1 MKLVKSLVLGSAA
14 AFVGVTGASAADLP
28 LAEPVEYVKVCDAY
42 GAGFFYI
49 PGTETCLLI
58 GGYVRAEY
66 SVGEVSKQTG
76 LNRRDP
82 ANDSGFRARARF
94 WFDARTETEY
104 GTVRTY
110 IRAQFQRDS
119 GGVGGTAA
127 TATGSDDS
135 IFDKAFVQFAGFTA
149 GLTDSFWDFK
159 PYPTFTNPFVSDR
172 TLALIG
178 YTFDFGGGF
187 SASAAIEDGTARRA
201 SANAVTTAGTRQVV
215 VGIDAAGA
223 PIFAT
228 IPDGTTITTLAG
240 SQYQQQTYPDF
251 VGNIRLQQ
259 GWGEAQ
265 LSGFAHEV
273 TSSSVGGSEWGYGAQ
288 LGAKINLPFLAKGDY
303 LWGTAAYAKGALSY
317 IGLGASGDA
326 GFSSGGTQNIVN
338 ANRLTDFEVIDGDIK
353 LTEAYAFN
361 LGVLHYWSPKWRS
374 ALQGTYADVNNK
386 RSGQDVTAYAVTG
399 NLIWTPVK
407 KLDVGAELNYVKVKD
422 KSAAYNLR
430 DDDAFIG
437 RLRIQRDF

>member
-49 PGTETCLLI
+49 PGTETCLNI

-66 SVGEVSKQTG
+66 SVGEVSKTLG
-76 LNRRDP
+76 GVRPNN
-82 ANDSGFRARARF
+82 ASGFRARARF

-119 GGVGGTAA
+119 GSVNNVAT

-187 SASAAIEDGTARRA
+187 SASAAIEDGTARR
-201 SANAVTTAGTRQVV
+201 SNGGAV
-215 VGIDAAGA
+215 
-223 PIFAT
+223 
-228 IPDGTTITTLAG
+228 
-240 SQYQQQTYPDF
+240 YQEQTYPDF

-265 LSGFAHEV
+265 LSGFAHQIN
-273 TSSSVGGSEWGYGAQ
+273 SSAVNDSEWGYGAQ
-288 LGAKINLPFLAKGDY
+288 IGAKINLPFLAKGDY
-303 LWGTAAYAKGALSY
+303 LWGTAAYTEGALSY
-317 IGLGASGDA
+317 IGLGSSGDA
-326 GFSSGGTQNIVN
+326 GFASGNTQNIVGGN
-338 ANRLTDFEVIDGDIK
+338 SAPDFVINGGDIDK
-353 LTEAYAFN
+353 TKAYAFN

-374 ALQGTYADVNNK
+374 ALQGTYADVNVK
-386 RSGQDVTAYAVTG
+386 AAGADFTAYAVTG

-407 KLDVGAELNYVKVKD
+407 KLDIGAELNYIKVKD
-422 KSAAYNLR
+422 KASNYTLR

>member
-49 PGTETCLLI
+49 PGTETCLNI

-66 SVGEVSKQTG
+66 SVGEVAKTRAG
-76 LNRRDP
+76 VRPNN
-82 ANDSGFRARARF
+82 ASGFRARARF
-94 WFDARTETEY
+94 WFDARTETEM

-119 GGVGGTAA
+119 GGTGSSAT

-135 IFDKAFVQFAGFTA
+135 IFDKAFVQFAGVTA

-159 PYPTFTNPFVSDR
+159 PYPTFTNPFISDR

-201 SANAVTTAGTRQVV
+201 
-215 VGIDAAGA
+215 
-223 PIFAT
+223 
-228 IPDGTTITTLAG
+228 TTLSSNGFGG
-240 SQYQQQTYPDF
+240 SFGYQEQTYPDF
-251 VGNIRLQQ
+251 VGNVRVQQ

-265 LSGFAHEV
+265 LSGFAHQINASA
-273 TSSSVGGSEWGYGAQ
+273 TNDSEWGYGAQ
-288 LGAKINLPFLAKGDY
+288 LGAKVNLPFLAKGDY
-303 LWGTAAYAKGALSY
+303 LWGSAAYSEGSLSY
-317 IGLGASGDA
+317 LGLGSSGDF
-326 GFSSGGTQNIVN
+326 GFSSGGTQNITGSN
-338 ANRLTDFEVIDGDIK
+338 TLTDFVVGADGDIK
-353 LTEAYAFN
+353 KTKGYAFN
-361 LGVLHYWSPKWRS
+361 LGLLHYWSPKWRS
-374 ALQGTYADVNNK
+374 ALQGTYADVNVAAAGEDS
-386 RSGQDVTAYAVTG
+386 RFYAVTG
-399 NLIWTPVK
+399 NLIWTPVR
-407 KLDVGAELNYVKVKD
+407 KLDIGAELNYVKVD
-422 KSAAYNLR
+422 KKSESSNLR
-430 DDDAFIG
+430 GDDAFIG

>member
-66 SVGEVSKQTG
+66 SVGEVSKTLG
-76 LNRRDP
+76 GVRPNN
-82 ANDSGFRARARF
+82 ASGFRARARF

-119 GGVGGTAA
+119 GGVNNVST

-187 SASAAIEDGTARRA
+187 SASAAIEDGTARR
-201 SANAVTTAGTRQVV
+201 SNT
-215 VGIDAAGA
+215 
-223 PIFAT
+223 
-228 IPDGTTITTLAG
+228 G
-240 SQYQQQTYPDF
+240 SIYQEQNYPDF
-251 VGNIRLQQ
+251 VGNVRLQQ

-265 LSGFAHEV
+265 LSGFAHQMTTNNAV
-273 TSSSVGGSEWGYGAQ
+273 ARDSEWGYGAQ
-288 LGAKINLPFLAKGDY
+288 IGAKINLPFLAKGDY
-303 LWGTAAYAKGALSY
+303 LWGTAAYAEGALSY
-317 IGLGASGDA
+317 IGLGSSGDA
-326 GFSSGGTQNIVN
+326 GFASGATQNIVG
-338 ANRLTDFEVIDGDIK
+338 ANSAPDFVVNGGDIDK
-353 LTEAYAFN
+353 TKAYAFN

-374 ALQGTYADVNNK
+374 ALQGTYADVNVK
-386 RSGQDVTAYAVTG
+386 ASGGDFTAYAVTG

-407 KLDVGAELNYVKVKD
+407 KLDIGAELNYVKVKD
-422 KSAAYNLR
+422 KASNYSLR

-437 RLRIQRDF
+437 RLRVQRDF

>member
-66 SVGEVSKQTG
+66 SVGEVSKTLAG
-76 LNRRDP
+76 VRNN
-82 ANDSGFRARARF
+82 NDSGFRARARF
-94 WFDARTETEY
+94 WFDARTETEM

-119 GGVGGTAA
+119 GGVGATAT

-135 IFDKAFVQFAGFTA
+135 IFDKAFVQFAGVTA

-178 YTFDFGGGF
+178 YTFDFGGGI
-187 SASAAIEDGTARRA
+187 SASAAIEDGTARR
-201 SANAVTTAGTRQVV
+201 SSISSTSGTSGNFTR
-215 VGIDAAGA
+215 GI
-223 PIFAT
+223 
-228 IPDGTTITTLAG
+228 
-240 SQYQQQTYPDF
+240 YQEQTYPDF
-251 VGNIRLQQ
+251 VGNVRIQQ

-265 LSGFAHEV
+265 ISGFAHEINSAV
-273 TSSSVGGSEWGYGAQ
+273 VNDSEWGYGAQ
-288 LGAKINLPFLAKGDY
+288 IGAKINLPFLAKGDY
-303 LWGTAAYAKGALSY
+303 LWGSAAYSEGSLSY

-326 GFSSGGTQNIVN
+326 GFSSGGTQNITG
-338 ANRLTDFEVIDGDIK
+338 ANNLNDFVIGADGDIK
-353 LTEAYAFN
+353 KTQAYAFN
-361 LGVLHYWSPKWRS
+361 LGMLHYWSPKWRS
-374 ALQGTYADVNNK
+374 ALQGTYADI
-386 RSGQDVTAYAVTG
+386 DVATRGEDSRFYAVTG
-399 NLIWTPVK
+399 NIIWTPVK
-407 KLDVGAELNYVKVKD
+407 KLDIGAELNYVKVD
-422 KSAAYNLR
+422 RKSDSYNLR

>member
-58 GGYVRAEY
+58 GGYARAEY
-66 SVGEVSKQTG
+66 SVGEVTKTLG
-76 LNRRDP
+76 GVRG
-82 ANDSGFRARARF
+82 ANASGFRARARL

-119 GGVGGTAA
+119 GGVSGGVGAVSSTS
-127 TATGSDDS
+127 TTSDDS
-135 IFDKAFVQFAGFTA
+135 IFDKAFVQFAGLTA

-178 YTFDFGGGF
+178 YTYDFGGGF
-187 SASAAIEDGTARRA
+187 SASAAIEDGTGRRA
-201 SANAVTTAGTRQVV
+201 TSISNGF
-215 VGIDAAGA
+215 AARD
-223 PIFAT
+223 F
-228 IPDGTTITTLAG
+228 D
-240 SQYQQQTYPDF
+240 YQEQTYPDF
-251 VGNIRLQQ
+251 VGNIRVQQ

-265 LSGFAHEV
+265 LSGFAHQINAQAV
-273 TSSSVGGSEWGYGAQ
+273 NDSEWGYGAQ
-288 LGAKINLPFLAKGDY
+288 IGAKVNLPFLAKGDY
-303 LWGTAAYAKGALSY
+303 LWGSAAYAEGALSY
-317 IGLGASGDA
+317 IGLGTSGDA
-326 GFSSGGTQNIVN
+326 GFSSGATQNITS
-338 ANRLTDFEVIDGDIK
+338 ANTLVDFVVGADGDIK
-353 LTEAYAFN
+353 KTQAYAFN
-361 LGVLHYWSPKWRS
+361 LGLLHYWSPKWRS
-374 ALQGTYADVNNK
+374 ALQGTYADVDVAS
-386 RSGQDVTAYAVTG
+386 SGQDSRFYAVTG
-399 NLIWTPVK
+399 NVIWTPVK
-407 KLDVGAELNYVKVKD
+407 KLDIGAELNYVKVDK
-422 KSAAYNLR
+422 KSASYNLR